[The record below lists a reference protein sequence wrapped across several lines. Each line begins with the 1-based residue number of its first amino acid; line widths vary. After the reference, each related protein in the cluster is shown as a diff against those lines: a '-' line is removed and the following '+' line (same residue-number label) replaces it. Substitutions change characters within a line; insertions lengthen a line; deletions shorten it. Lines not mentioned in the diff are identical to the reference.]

1 MGGKPTSTRITAFV
15 PPEVAEVLKEWAKSE
30 NRTMSN
36 LAATILLNAA
46 ETRQT
51 KQAETANNK
60 EDAA

>member
-1 MGGKPTSTRITAFV
+1 VGGKPTSTRITAFV

-46 ETRQT
+46 EARQT
-51 KQAETANNK
+51 KQTQEARDK